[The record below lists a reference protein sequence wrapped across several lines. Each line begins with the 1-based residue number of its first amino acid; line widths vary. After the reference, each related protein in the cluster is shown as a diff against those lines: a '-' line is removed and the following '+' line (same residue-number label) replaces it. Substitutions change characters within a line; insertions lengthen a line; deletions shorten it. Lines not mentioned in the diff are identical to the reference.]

1 MNDATNPQTESEQK
15 EMQTKAPESRPVQR
29 RSGAAVF
36 SPFDEMERLFNEMSR
51 GLMRPFGGGW
61 PDFGSLP
68 SAPFEGRQPK
78 VDLIDREDEIVLKA
92 ELPGVKKEDL
102 EVTMGDNTVTIRA
115 STSHEEKDENGDYYR
130 KEITRGE
137 FVRTIPIPETIDES
151 KVSASF
157 KDGILEL
164 KMPKVE
170 EAKPRQ
176 IKVE

>member
-1 MNDATNPQTESEQK
+1 MNDNAKPQNESASTG
-15 EMQTKAPESRPVQR
+15 MQSKAQEPRAVQR
-29 RSGAAVF
+29 RSGPAVF

-51 GLMRPFGGGW
+51 GLTRPFGGW
-61 PDFGSLP
+61 PDFGSP
-68 SAPFEGRQPK
+68 TAAPFEGRQPK

-102 EVTMGDNTVTIRA
+102 EVTMGDNAVTIRA
-115 STSHEEKDENGDYYR
+115 STSHEEEEEKGDYYR
-130 KEITRGE
+130 KEMTRGE
-137 FVRTIPIPETIDES
+137 FVRTVPIPETIDEG

-164 KMPKVE
+164 KMPKTE
-170 EAKPRQ
+170 EARPRQ